1 MWTDFL
7 RSSQESQTSII
18 FSQNQYFLSFRHS
31 FRERAR
37 AREEARAMT
46 GFREQTR
53 EIPRNL
59 VISRAVSQLRNFKKD
74 ISKIIM
80 IKKQDT
86 SRELQE
92 MMGMATSQCFQ
103 KIKKKVKFRHDCNY
117 SFVRFLFHFF
127 YSLLLSKVFKN
138 YSVSHEYV
146 TSRNHNDPYNI
157 TTLRTFLRIHQER
170 EIKREY
176 KKKSKRRT

>member
-80 IKKQDT
+80 IKKTGYVTRITRNDGDGNF
-86 SRELQE
+86 SMLPED
-92 MMGMATSQCFQ
+92 
-103 KIKKKVKFRHDCNY
+103 KKKRQNFAMAVTTALWDFY
-117 SFVRFLFHFF
+117 FIFF
-127 YSLLLSKVFKN
+127 YSLLLSKCSKITACHM
-138 YSVSHEYV
+138 S
-146 TSRNHNDPYNI
+146 TLLAATTMTLIISRHWEHFWEF
-157 TTLRTFLRIHQER
+157 T
-170 EIKREY
+170 
-176 KKKSKRRT
+176 KKEK

>member
-80 IKKQDT
+80 IKKTGYVTRITRNDGDGNFSMLPEDKKRQNFA
-86 SRELQE
+86 
-92 MMGMATSQCFQ
+92 MAVTTALWDFYF
-103 KIKKKVKFRHDCNY
+103 I
-117 SFVRFLFHFF
+117 FLFSSSFQ
-127 YSLLLSKVFKN
+127 
-138 YSVSHEYV
+138 SVQKLQRV
-146 TSRNHNDPYNI
+146 TWVRY
-157 TTLRTFLRIHQER
+157 
-170 EIKREY
+170 
-176 KKKSKRRT
+176 

>member
-59 VISRAVSQLRNFKKD
+59 VISRAVSQLRNFKKH

-80 IKKQDT
+80 IKKGYVTRITRNDGDGNFSMLPEDKKRQNFA
-86 SRELQE
+86 
-92 MMGMATSQCFQ
+92 MAVTTALWDFYF
-103 KIKKKVKFRHDCNY
+103 I
-117 SFVRFLFHFF
+117 FLFSSSFQ
-127 YSLLLSKVFKN
+127 
-138 YSVSHEYV
+138 SVQKLQRV
-146 TSRNHNDPYNI
+146 TWVRY
-157 TTLRTFLRIHQER
+157 
-170 EIKREY
+170 
-176 KKKSKRRT
+176 